1 MSESR
6 LKSYDDFFFDI
17 IYPFWIEFM
26 ESKMLIG
33 RLKENL
39 ILAMKEKN
47 QLRVSTLRMINAAIK
62 DLEISKRS
70 KDKLEKLTEEDIIGI
85 LVKMV
90 KQRKESATT
99 YKDGNRIK
107 TWFYSTGGK
116 SQENVYNKDGKLIS
130 SDSWDLSE
138 TATRREYDK
147 EGGRLI
153 REVEAYTGTI
163 REYDKDG
170 KLIREIKK

>member
-1 MSESR
+1 
-6 LKSYDDFFFDI
+6 
-17 IYPFWIEFM
+17 
-26 ESKMLIG
+26 MLIG

-47 QLRVSTLRMINAAIK
+47 QLRVSTFRMINAAIK

-99 YKDGNRIK
+99 YKDGNRDDLYKKELQEIK
-107 TWFYSTGGK
+107 IIEEFLPKQLS
-116 SQENVYNKDGKLIS
+116 ENEIDRIIEELIS
-130 SDSWDLSE
+130 KNNITDNRGIGLIMSE
-138 TATRREYDK
+138 LK
-147 EGGRLI
+147 KN
-153 REVEAYTGTI
+153 YTGQLDFGLASKI
-163 REYDKDG
+163 IKDK
-170 KLIREIKK
+170 INT